1 MDGEVARPLPP
12 GAETSSSRTITPI
25 PKSSHAWG
33 AWGPHP
39 EAPLSHPW
47 APQAHRGPLLPI
59 HKEPSTHG
67 NASQG
72 CILCIVLSKVGGGED
87 AGAKPCRTDLCSGP
101 ENGSKLQNS
110 RKRKKKSTTMSPRPS
125 ARGSRQTPVVLIRAS
140 LGRGEGTSLSLPLG
154 DTLSSLSFM
163 AHDCF
168 APLRNSPFVQRRQR
182 VRAPQ
187 RLRGKRKATE
197 ASRNIIRNLN
207 MTPLLHSETW
217 HHKTPGL

>member
-1 MDGEVARPLPP
+1 MDGEVARHLPP

-67 NASQG
+67 SASQG
-72 CILCIVLSKVGGGED
+72 CILCILLSKVGGGED

-110 RKRKKKSTTMSPRPS
+110 RKRKKKN
-125 ARGSRQTPVVLIRAS
+125 Q
-140 LGRGEGTSLSLPLG
+140 
-154 DTLSSLSFM
+154 
-163 AHDCF
+163 
-168 APLRNSPFVQRRQR
+168 PLRLLVHPLVG
-182 VRAPQ
+182 AD
-187 RLRGKRKATE
+187 RLLSYSYEPAWEEERE
-197 ASRNIIRNLN
+197 HLY
-207 MTPLLHSETW
+207 LFH
-217 HHKTPGL
+217 

>member
-47 APQAHRGPLLPI
+47 APQAQRGPLLPI

-67 NASQG
+67 SASQG
-72 CILCIVLSKVGGGED
+72 CIFCILLSKVGGGED

-110 RKRKKKSTTMSPRPS
+110 RKIKKKNK
-125 ARGSRQTPVVLIRAS
+125 
-140 LGRGEGTSLSLPLG
+140 
-154 DTLSSLSFM
+154 
-163 AHDCF
+163 
-168 APLRNSPFVQRRQR
+168 PLRLLVHPLVG
-182 VRAPQ
+182 AD
-187 RLRGKRKATE
+187 RLLSYSYEPAWEEERE
-197 ASRNIIRNLN
+197 HLY
-207 MTPLLHSETW
+207 LFH
-217 HHKTPGL
+217 

>member
-87 AGAKPCRTDLCSGP
+87 AGAKPCHTDLCSGP

-110 RKRKKKSTTMSPRPS
+110 RKRKKKINHHVSSSIRSWEQTDSCRINMSQP
-125 ARGSRQTPVVLIRAS
+125 
-140 LGRGEGTSLSLPLG
+140 
-154 DTLSSLSFM
+154 
-163 AHDCF
+163 
-168 APLRNSPFVQRRQR
+168 
-182 VRAPQ
+182 
-187 RLRGKRKATE
+187 GKR
-197 ASRNIIRNLN
+197 RGNIFISSIR
-207 MTPLLHSETW
+207 
-217 HHKTPGL
+217 